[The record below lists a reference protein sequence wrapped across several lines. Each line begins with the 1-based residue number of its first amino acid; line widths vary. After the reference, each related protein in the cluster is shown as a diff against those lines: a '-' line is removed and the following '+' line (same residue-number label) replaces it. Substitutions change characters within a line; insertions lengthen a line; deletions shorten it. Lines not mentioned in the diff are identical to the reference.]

1 MKGARLA
8 QLARLRYRKDSIMG
22 NVYKPI
28 SGKANRPF
36 FLERICTNVYSGDE
50 LIYCLGENPELL
62 SVDMF
67 SKDLIKWLDEECSAK
82 ELAAMLDK
90 MIKSK
95 ADVIKI
101 VSTLLG
107 IAPFITKE
115 EINRIVKVIKDG
127 EGSSEFDKRKA
138 RGDFFLTK
146 ERYEY
151 AIREYE
157 VLLSSLGYEE
167 SERVAEIY
175 HNLGVAKARLF
186 LFEQAADD
194 FLMAYDCDEDPIH
207 YYAYIATLRFTLTDR
222 EYVQRIGDDA
232 KMRDVTLKLEAD
244 IEEAKKEFTESS
256 EYVDFLNKKQES
268 SEAGRYAFCNF
279 LDMKLN
285 EKKEEYNKYVY

>member
-1 MKGARLA
+1 
-8 QLARLRYRKDSIMG
+8 MG

-62 SVDMF
+62 SADMF
-67 SKDLIKWLDEECSAK
+67 NKELIKWLDEECSAK
-82 ELAAMLDK
+82 ELATMLEK
-90 MIKSK
+90 LIKSK

-107 IAPFITKE
+107 LAPFITRE
-115 EINRIVKVIKDG
+115 EADRIIKVIKDE

-157 VLLSSLGYEE
+157 VLLATLDNEE
-167 SERVAEIY
+167 SERVASIY
-175 HNLGVAKARLF
+175 HNLGVAKSRLF

-194 FLMAYDCDEDPIH
+194 FLMAYDCDEDPVH

-222 EYVQRIGDDA
+222 EYVKRIGDDA

-244 IEEAKKEFTESS
+244 IEEAKKEFLESG
-256 EYVDFLNKKQES
+256 EYLDFLNKKKES
-268 SEAGRYAFCNF
+268 KDAGRYAFCSF